1 MKKMVKTF
9 VSLFGAFVLFAS
21 CTPGPVNYDIKFGEM
36 EYFASGD
43 KVRVEVTS
51 DNENVMVRDAKCWWT
66 FDGSEPTK
74 ESKYKNFDD
83 REESDK
89 DFDIV
94 IPSDF
99 YEGKIKFLCEITYSA
114 MGKKEK
120 ETKKITKKFS
130 TKYHSVSGIAPELYK
145 NKGLHKEYRIATTTQ
160 TDSRTYTVKED
171 GTLKIEFL
179 EGAGLFTVDAQS
191 VDSDSS
197 VFTKQVTAGETV
209 TVFYRCNIVATNS
222 SASGTKSGEYQII
235 VE

>member
-9 VSLFGAFVLFAS
+9 VSLFGALVLFAS

-36 EYFASGD
+36 QYYSSGD
-43 KVRVEVTS
+43 TVSVEVTS

-99 YEGKIKFLCEITYSA
+99 YEGKINFLCEITYSA

-120 ETKKITKKFS
+120 ETKKITKNFS

-145 NKGLHKEYRIATTTQ
+145 NKGLYKVYRIASTAQSDTL
-160 TDSRTYTVKED
+160 TYTVKED
-171 GTLKIEFL
+171 GTLKIKFL
-179 EGAGLFTVDAQS
+179 NGSGFFKVDAES
-191 VDSDSS
+191 IPADTPSYS
-197 VFTKQVTAGETV
+197 KQVSTGDTITV
-209 TVFYRCNIVATNS
+209 YYHSDIVATS
-222 SASGTKSGEYQII
+222 SSSSGTKSGEYQII